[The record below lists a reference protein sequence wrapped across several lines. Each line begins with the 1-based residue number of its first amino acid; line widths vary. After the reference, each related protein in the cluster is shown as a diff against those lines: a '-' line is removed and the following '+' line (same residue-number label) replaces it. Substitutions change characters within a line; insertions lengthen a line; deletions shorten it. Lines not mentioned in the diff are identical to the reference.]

1 LKFELKLQLGGSGFV
16 VRDAG
21 DRSSRLGEIAWL
33 IAWLIVALLEDF
45 KLRTPRVA
53 GNLKFEVGAAGD
65 SNFEVRGYLKIVA
78 RLEIEVCGAAFLA
91 RGSPYAAEDSRS
103 QDSPVGMSGP
113 SALR

>member
-1 LKFELKLQLGGSGFV
+1 MLEM
-16 VRDAG
+16 
-21 DRSSRLGEIAWL
+21 RLGE
-33 IAWLIVALLEDF
+33 IAWLIVALLENF

-53 GNLKFEVGAAGD
+53 GNLKAV
-65 SNFEVRGYLKIVA
+65 
-78 RLEIEVCGAAFLA
+78 RLEIRTSKFAARRGWKFEVCGAAFLA